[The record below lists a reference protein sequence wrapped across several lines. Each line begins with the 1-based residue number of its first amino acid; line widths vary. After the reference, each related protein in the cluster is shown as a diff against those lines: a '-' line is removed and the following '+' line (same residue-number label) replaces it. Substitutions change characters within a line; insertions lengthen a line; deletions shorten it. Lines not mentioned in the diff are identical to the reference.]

1 MIEMEGIYLRFLLKI
16 QGCQGKLRKL
26 HKQKKSQFPSASAT
40 QRYLVPNTNTISVIL
55 YVIKMSNLSQ
65 RMAAILVTQNAICE
79 PLAYIG
85 QVCVNC
91 VGLGITFQEF
101 QEFPAR
107 LIRKCAVT
115 ISGPLCDLHNKSLM
129 YGIFPDDWKC
139 ARVTSFLNR
148 EGYSIYRTTN
158 LFQSF
163 PQSPKCSFLN
173 NNLVSGLYTQL
184 LLLFLKPQ
192 TVRRLISIVATQR
205 LSQLKKG
212 V

>member
-1 MIEMEGIYLRFLLKI
+1 MEGIYLRFLLKI

-79 PLAYIG
+79 PLGYIG
-85 QVCVNC
+85 HVCVNY
-91 VGLGITFQEF
+91 VDLGITFQEF
-101 QEFPAR
+101 QEFPAG

-129 YGIFPDDWKC
+129 SGIFPDDWKC

-148 EGYSIYRTTN
+148 ESYSIYTTTN

-163 PQSPKCSFLN
+163 N
-173 NNLVSGLYTQL
+173 NNNNNNNNKIFITVSMYLAHRANWGHL
-184 LLLFLKPQ
+184 LLQ
-192 TVRRLISIVATQR
+192 N
-205 LSQLKKG
+205 
-212 V
+212 